1 MKISKLLLTLAA
13 LLTLSGC
20 NSKENAN
27 GNGSTNSSE
36 NGSSHTS
43 GDDSWE
49 QPEEIDDGWIVSYI
63 HVDEPKKILPLSEK
77 SYYITF
83 QFCDKDGNSIY
94 NDLSEE
100 EQAFEFFSTD
110 ESVAEVS
117 SYGKITPKK
126 AGKTLIRL
134 RTLYKER
141 RAQVAITIVNS
152 LDDLTYEYQ
161 RIEKNEIDSLAA
173 GDVIVFGVSSLGV
186 TATSEVT
193 AGDLHSTST
202 TFSGNKIEHMGDDTA
217 EFIVGGSYNQ
227 WTLETEVE
235 EKGKVK
241 QKYLVAFNLNRVGFV
256 NKTGN
261 TEWEIGVD
269 PDDNNLYVQSHA
281 NVMGW
286 MMYNMDTQRFSLYD
300 SNETQRMKLVE
311 IYRET
316 IVEE

>member
-1 MKISKLLLTLAA
+1 MKISKLFMTVAA

-20 NSKENAN
+20 NNNQNTNENSN
-27 GNGSTNSSE
+27 SSSE
-36 NGSSHTS
+36 NSHGSE
-43 GDDSWE
+43 DDNWE
-49 QPEEIDDGWIVSYI
+49 QPVEVDDGWVVSYI

-117 SYGKITPKK
+117 SYGKIIPKK

-141 RAQVAITIVNS
+141 RAQVTVTIVNS

-161 RIEKNEIDSLAA
+161 RVEKNEIDSLAA

-186 TATSEVT
+186 TATSDVT

-202 TFSGNKIEHMGDDTA
+202 TFSGNKITNMGEGTA
-217 EFIVGGSYNQ
+217 EFVVGGSYNQ

-235 EKGKVK
+235 ENGKTK

-269 PDDNNLYVQSHA
+269 PDDNNMYVQSHA

-286 MMYNMDTQRFSLYD
+286 MMYNVDTQRFSLYD

-316 IVEE
+316 IIEN

>member
-1 MKISKLLLTLAA
+1 MKFSKLLLTLTA

-20 NSKENAN
+20 KNSQNASEN
-27 GNGSTNSSE
+27 SNSSYE
-36 NGSSHTS
+36 SSLNS
-43 GDDSWE
+43 EDDNWE
-49 QPEEIDDGWIVSYI
+49 QPEEVDDGWVVSYI

-141 RAQVAITIVNS
+141 RAQVAVTIVNS

-161 RIEKNEIDSLAA
+161 RVEKNEIDSLAA

-186 TATSEVT
+186 TATSDVT
-193 AGDLHSTST
+193 AGDLHSTPT
-202 TFSGNKIEHMGDDTA
+202 TFSGNKIDHMGDGTA

-227 WTLETEVE
+227 WTLETEIE
-235 EKGKVK
+235 ENGKTK

-269 PDDNNLYVQSHA
+269 PDDNNMYVQSHA

-316 IVEE
+316 IIEN

>member
-1 MKISKLLLTLAA
+1 MTVAA

-20 NSKENAN
+20 NNNQNTNENSN
-27 GNGSTNSSE
+27 SSSE
-36 NGSSHTS
+36 NSHGSE
-43 GDDSWE
+43 DDNWE
-49 QPEEIDDGWIVSYI
+49 QPVEVDDGWVVSYI

-117 SYGKITPKK
+117 SYGKIIPKK

-141 RAQVAITIVNS
+141 RAQVTVTIVNS

-161 RIEKNEIDSLAA
+161 RVEKNEIDSLAA

-186 TATSEVT
+186 TATSDVT

-202 TFSGNKIEHMGDDTA
+202 TFSGNKITNMGEGTA
-217 EFIVGGSYNQ
+217 EFVVGGSYNQ

-235 EKGKVK
+235 ENGKTK

-269 PDDNNLYVQSHA
+269 PDDNNMYVQSHA

-286 MMYNMDTQRFSLYD
+286 MMYNVDTQRFSLYD

-316 IVEE
+316 IIEN